1 MKFTLTNDLKQNAL
15 MRLIIIVLVFFTLI
29 YLLADIFV
37 KYKSFGISVSTVK
50 LTLFGDEDEFI
61 EPLPEVSFLEF
72 IHSEIFFI
80 MMILFTLS
88 IVFIR
93 VATKSKI
100 NFVIINTTM
109 MAAIVS
115 LIALGLSFYLSEIF
129 VYIYII
135 SFFLWHT
142 LGIYIS
148 LYTLWKL
155 R

>member
-1 MKFTLTNDLKQNAL
+1 MRFTITNDLKQNPL
-15 MRLIIIVLVFFTLI
+15 MRLILMGLIFFILI
-29 YLLADIFV
+29 YLFADIFV
-37 KYKSFGISVSTVK
+37 KYKNFGISVSMVK

-61 EPLPEVSFLEF
+61 EPLPEASFLEF

-80 MMILFTLS
+80 MMVLFTLS

-93 VATKSKI
+93 VASKSKI
-100 NFVIINTTM
+100 DFIIINLTM

-115 LIALGLSFYLSEIF
+115 LITLGLSFYISEIF

-142 LGIYIS
+142 LSIYIS